1 MRPSSPRLA
10 ALFLGMA
17 VVLGAD
23 VAHADGLGWVD
34 QRQRLQ
40 SERIDWQSSQGRLS
54 SYERYRLTAGAAR
67 IERLQQAARRDGTL
81 DLSERA
87 HLGSMLDRQSRA
99 IYNLS
104 ND

>member
-1 MRPSSPRLA
+1 MHGPRLA
-10 ALFLGMA
+10 ALVIGLA
-17 VVLGAD
+17 LALAAD
-23 VAHADGLGWVD
+23 AARADGLGWVE

-40 SERIDWQSSQGRLS
+40 SDRIEGQASQGRFS
-54 SYERYRLTAGAAR
+54 SYERDRLAAGQAR
-67 IERLQQAARRDGTL
+67 IERLQQAARRDGVL